1 MTNKTRLYLYNRHTK
16 KDTVTYLDT
25 SVLSALNS
33 DLSSFQD
40 LLEYLPQQQAFN
52 ALNRLGGDLEHAP
65 NIEATLQHHTLIQN
79 WRELR

>member
-1 MTNKTRLYLYNRHTK
+1 MKNKTRIYLHNRNND
-16 KDTVTYLDT
+16 KDTITYLDT
-25 SVLSALNS
+25 SVLSAVNN

-40 LLEYLPQQQAFN
+40 LLEYLPQEQAFN

-65 NIEATLQHHTLIQN
+65 NIEVTLKHHSLINN